1 MKQTFRKTI
10 KDNRLE
16 ELSDRVRR
24 GIPVS
29 MGEAM
34 EVIEYQ
40 EQLRKNKLSFTDK
53 ILKFFKVKNNVVEK
67 TSGCSHQ
74 QKYREYYR
82 EGCYKCWECHKVI
95 VE

>member
-16 ELSDRVRR
+16 ELSNKVRN
-24 GIPVS
+24 GIPIS

-40 EQLRKNKLSFTDK
+40 EQLKKNKISHIDK
-53 ILKFFKVKNNVVEK
+53 VLKFFK
-67 TSGCSHQ
+67 
-74 QKYREYYR
+74 
-82 EGCYKCWECHKVI
+82 
-95 VE
+95 